1 MAGPQTPAGM
11 EPCGNGPKLTQQDAL
26 EYIGSLVE
34 GLHRI
39 ALQAELPFLAYLL
52 SVVLEEANSRMSEQ
66 SANGRLNGVEHSLR
80 VNRMTNPTLRTL
92 TGMDPNPA
100 PISKSALVL
109 IDCQQTYRQ
118 GVMQLENVEAA
129 LKEADALLQRYRR
142 AGRPVIHIMHDAGC
156 GTPYDITAPIGQI
169 AEVVAPIEGEP
180 VIVKKLPSAFE
191 QTNLDAELKKR
202 GIERVVYVGF
212 MTHICVNSTTRAS
225 FSRGYANTVVAS
237 ATATRAIPNPATGS
251 NMPAQQLQ
259 DASLSALGDM
269 FAVVVPRAD
278 GIPD

>member
-1 MAGPQTPAGM
+1 MA
-11 EPCGNGPKLTQQDAL
+11 
-26 EYIGSLVE
+26 
-34 GLHRI
+34 
-39 ALQAELPFLAYLL
+39 
-52 SVVLEEANSRMSEQ
+52 
-66 SANGRLNGVEHSLR
+66 
-80 VNRMTNPTLRTL
+80 NPTLRTL

-100 PISKSALVL
+100 PISESALVL
-109 IDCQQTYRQ
+109 IDCQQTYRE

-129 LKEADALLQRYRR
+129 LKEADALLERFRK
-142 AGRPVIHIMHDAGC
+142 AGRPVIHIMHDAGP

-169 AEVVAPIEGEP
+169 ADVVAPTEGEP

-191 QTNLDAELKKR
+191 QTDLDAELKRR
-202 GIERVVYVGF
+202 GVERVVYVGF

-225 FSRGYANTVVAS
+225 FNRGYGNTVVAS

-251 NMPAQQLQ
+251 DLPAQQLQ

-278 GIPD
+278 SVPD